1 MLVLSCIIS
10 GLEFWLVNHTSI
22 FENSDSKGLENAKVL
37 GKTSN
42 NWAKD
47 LLGINVYKTAEYWK
61 KILLAILQ
69 WTSTTSVISKWGK
82 ISPFSSF
89 LSYFYF

>member
-22 FENSDSKGLENAKVL
+22 FENSDSKGFENAKVL

-61 KILLAILQ
+61 KYYWQYYNGLVLLQ
-69 WTSTTSVISKWGK
+69 
-82 ISPFSSF
+82 
-89 LSYFYF
+89 YF